1 MTVFER
7 IIARYKNEQPAVYA
21 IYQSMAA
28 RGALGALEFPDIFS
42 YTGPAASGGT
52 IATPTIGTQ
61 IGGGDWA
68 GALGTLIDAVPLYFI
83 TKEQQKAEQDKAKL
97 IALQELQRAQLQI
110 TANAQS
116 AQSQYQLAQ
125 AAAQAQQ
132 ITYASNGIN
141 SIGKPTD
148 WIPWVII
155 GGGALALVALKKR

>member
-1 MTVFER
+1 MNVFER
-7 IIARYKNEQPAVYA
+7 IIARYKTEAPSVYA

-28 RGALGALEFPDIFS
+28 RGALGAWEFPDIFN

-52 IATPTIGTQ
+52 ITTPTIGTQ
-61 IGGGDWA
+61 IGGGDWT

-125 AAAQAQQ
+125 LASQAQQ
-132 ITYASNGIN
+132 ISHAANGIN
-141 SIGKPTD
+141 DLGKSTN

-155 GGGALALVALKKR
+155 GGGALALVALKNR